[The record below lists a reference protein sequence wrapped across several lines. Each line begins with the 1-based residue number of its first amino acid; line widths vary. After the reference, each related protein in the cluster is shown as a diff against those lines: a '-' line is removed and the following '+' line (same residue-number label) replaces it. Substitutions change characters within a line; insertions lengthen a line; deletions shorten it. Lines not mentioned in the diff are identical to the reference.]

1 MTGRP
6 VPASQPPFVF
16 WACLWSIGAAVALV
30 GVAYDIF
37 RPQLVIPPGRDFA
50 NLYAGGKL
58 ALASE
63 AWQAFD
69 LDLFRLAIRD
79 QVGTLTQQ
87 NYSYPPH
94 ALFIALPFALLSY
107 LPAFILFS
115 LTGAALFVWAARP
128 YVPFAPLLA
137 VLTPAAALFLL
148 NGHYGL
154 LIGALWLFFFRN
166 LQERPARAGLAA
178 AALTFKP
185 HIGLFVALAALSQRR
200 TFVTAVAAMVALV
213 AVSAA
218 AFGLASWYGFIGQ
231 TVAAQ
236 ADILTREGGDFYFR
250 LMPSAYVAYGRGP
263 VGWVA
268 HCLFAA
274 AAVMLLVRARRID
287 PFAFATATFI
297 VVPYVFVY
305 DMTVACLGLAILL
318 WRDWGMLKGWER
330 VVLTLAFFAPD
341 LSLFVQPLVPPIL
354 LAALSVQARLE
365 VPAYRRVQVSQ
376 PEAT

>member
-1 MTGRP
+1 MKR
-6 VPASQPPFVF
+6 PPFVF
-16 WACLWSIGAAVALV
+16 WTCLWGIGAAVALV
-30 GVAYDIF
+30 GVAYDLF

-58 ALASE
+58 ALAGE
-63 AWQAFD
+63 AWRAFD

-79 QVGTLTQQ
+79 HVGTLTQQ

-94 ALFIALPFALLSY
+94 ALFIALPFALLPY
-107 LPAFILFS
+107 VPALILFS
-115 LTGAALFVWAARP
+115 LAGAALFVWAARP

-137 VLTPAAALFLL
+137 VLTPAATLNLW

-154 LIGALWLFFFRN
+154 LIGALWLLFFRF
-166 LQERPARAGLAA
+166 LQERPLRSGLAA

-185 HIGLFVALAALSQRR
+185 HIGLFVALAALSERR
-200 TFVTAVAAMVALV
+200 TFLAAVVATAALV
-213 AVSAA
+213 ALSAA

-250 LMPSAYVAYGRGP
+250 LMPSAYVAYGRGAI
-263 VGWVA
+263 GWIA
-268 HCLFAA
+268 QAAFATA
-274 AAVMLLVRARRID
+274 AIAFLGRARRID

-297 VVPYVFVY
+297 IVPYVFVY

-318 WRDWGMLKGWER
+318 WRDWGSLKAWEKA
-330 VVLTLAFFAPD
+330 VLTLAFFAPD

-354 LAALSVQARLE
+354 LAALFLQLRADPLG
-365 VPAYRRVQVSQ
+365 YRRVQVSQ
-376 PEAT
+376 PLAT